1 MKRLASSADVR
12 AGLFFLAVALLGLF
26 LAQNL
31 RPGTAMRMGPGYL
44 PNLVCSILLALGLLT
59 VAKAVA
65 TPGPDAGSW
74 TLRPLMAVLGALL
87 VFALGIE
94 QLGLFATTALVV
106 IVASFA
112 TPESRPVEVLVIAL
126 SLAAFS
132 TGLFVQALGLPIP
145 AWPQLGGT

>member
-1 MKRLASSADVR
+1 MKRLASSADLR
-12 AGLFFLAVALLGLF
+12 AGLFFLAVAALGLY

-44 PNLVCSILLALGLLT
+44 PNLVCFCLLALGAAT

-65 TPGPDAGSW
+65 TPGPDAGRW
-74 TLRPLMAVLGALL
+74 YLRPLMAVLGALL

-94 QLGLFATTALVV
+94 LLGLFATTALVV
-106 IVASFA
+106 VVASFA
-112 TPESRPVEVLVIAL
+112 TPESRPIEVLIVAL

-132 TGLFVQALGLPIP
+132 TALFVQALSLPIP
-145 AWPQLGGT
+145 AWPQLGAS